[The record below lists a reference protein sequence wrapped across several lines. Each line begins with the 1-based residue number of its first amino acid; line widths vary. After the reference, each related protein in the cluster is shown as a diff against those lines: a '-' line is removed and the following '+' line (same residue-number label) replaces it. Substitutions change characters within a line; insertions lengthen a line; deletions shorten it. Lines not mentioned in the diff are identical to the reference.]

1 MEINNLTENIRNRII
16 ERANILRKITIG
28 QSAPNISYTDE
39 GGDTINLQD
48 IKSDYIVLFFYKPEC
63 QKCIRDKRILETLM
77 KDRNDIIIL
86 QIDISDENSDI
97 NHDIIYQY
105 DIMTT
110 ATIYLLDTNKMIVA
124 KHIKAEDIKFQ
135 INKR

>member
-1 MEINNLTENIRNRII
+1 
-16 ERANILRKITIG
+16 
-28 QSAPNISYTDE
+28 
-39 GGDTINLQD
+39 
-48 IKSDYIVLFFYKPEC
+48 
-63 QKCIRDKRILETLM
+63 M

-110 ATIYLLDTNKMIVA
+110 PTIYLLDTNKMIVA